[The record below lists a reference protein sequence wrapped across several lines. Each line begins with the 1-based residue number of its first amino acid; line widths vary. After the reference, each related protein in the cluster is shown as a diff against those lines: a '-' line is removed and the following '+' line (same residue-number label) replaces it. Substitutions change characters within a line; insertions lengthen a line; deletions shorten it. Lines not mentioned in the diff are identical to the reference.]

1 MTNNFYPNYY
11 PKPPSTKIGDDLFPA
26 RKEHTCA
33 VTLAIKKET
42 KKKKISREDNT
53 VGHCYTRRS
62 QGEIA
67 EGLGS
72 PSGTR
77 LGCIG
82 ESPCPRRLDSSRGMV
97 VEEGGGLGLGSGL
110 GFGFTRRGDRS
121 IPSRR
126 PGCLGCGLAW
136 KRRVGWY
143 AEGRFCFRIGRRPF
157 ASLEEEVFRA
167 GPLNLALASC

>member
-1 MTNNFYPNYY
+1 MCRH
-11 PKPPSTKIGDDLFPA
+11 SCD
-26 RKEHTCA
+26 
-33 VTLAIKKET
+33 KKGNE
-42 KKKKISREDNT
+42 KKKKSRARTTRLDT
-53 VGHCYTRRS
+53 VTHEKK

-97 VEEGGGLGLGSGL
+97 VGVGGGLGLGSGL
-110 GFGFTRRGDRS
+110 GFGFTQRGDRS

-136 KRRVGWY
+136 KRWVGWY
-143 AEGRFCFRIGRRPF
+143 AEGRFCFRIGRHPF